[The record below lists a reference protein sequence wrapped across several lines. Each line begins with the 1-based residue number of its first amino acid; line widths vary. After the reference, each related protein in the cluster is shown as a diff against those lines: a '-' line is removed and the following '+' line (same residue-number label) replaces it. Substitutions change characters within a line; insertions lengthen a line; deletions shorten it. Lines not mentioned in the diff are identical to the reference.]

1 MKEKKKDIFV
11 WFWEQR
17 MDLLLGKNRKN
28 LSNDSYNTILKVHLD
43 FLQGETSNVDDD
55 QVFV

>member
-1 MKEKKKDIFV
+1 
-11 WFWEQR
+11 